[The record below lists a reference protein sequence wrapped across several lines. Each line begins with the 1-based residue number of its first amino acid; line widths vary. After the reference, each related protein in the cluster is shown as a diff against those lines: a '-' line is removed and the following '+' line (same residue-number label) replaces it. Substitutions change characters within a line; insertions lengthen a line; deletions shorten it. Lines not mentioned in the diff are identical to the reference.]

1 MEGKVPQCQDHRQE
15 RSQSNG
21 SWGGG
26 GWDGGGAGFLVCNL
40 HFGLFER
47 QTLGCTGCGGDVRLC
62 HSQTCGV
69 CVCGEWVGGVRER
82 EREEGDRRAAVE
94 QQRGTKERGKRENF
108 PGGPVVRV
116 PHFHCGGQGWILGW
130 ELRFLQPL
138 SLGQL
143 KERKELRTEDG
154 SWKCLQFGSAICP
167 PLPSW

>member
-1 MEGKVPQCQDHRQE
+1 MPLTDLWC
-15 RSQSNG
+15 
-21 SWGGG
+21 
-26 GWDGGGAGFLVCNL
+26 
-40 HFGLFER
+40 
-47 QTLGCTGCGGDVRLC
+47 
-62 HSQTCGV
+62 V
-69 CVCGEWVGGVRER
+69 CVWRVGWGCER

-94 QQRGTKERGKRENF
+94 QLRGTKERGKRGNF

>member
-1 MEGKVPQCQDHRQE
+1 MPLTDL
-15 RSQSNG
+15 
-21 SWGGG
+21 W
-26 GWDGGGAGFLVCNL
+26 
-40 HFGLFER
+40 
-47 QTLGCTGCGGDVRLC
+47 
-62 HSQTCGV
+62 

-94 QQRGTKERGKRENF
+94 QQRGTKERGKRGNF

-143 KERKELRTEDG
+143 KERN
-154 SWKCLQFGSAICP
+154 
-167 PLPSW
+167 

>member
-21 SWGGG
+21 SGGGG
-26 GWDGGGAGFLVCNL
+26 GWGWDGRGAGFLVCNL
-40 HFGLFER
+40 HFGLLER

-69 CVCGEWVGGVRER
+69 CVWRVGWGCERERGGRQEGCGGAAAWDKRER
-82 EREEGDRRAAVE
+82 ETRELPWR
-94 QQRGTKERGKRENF
+94 
-108 PGGPVVRV
+108 PVVRV

>member
-1 MEGKVPQCQDHRQE
+1 M
-15 RSQSNG
+15 
-21 SWGGG
+21 
-26 GWDGGGAGFLVCNL
+26 
-40 HFGLFER
+40 
-47 QTLGCTGCGGDVRLC
+47 
-62 HSQTCGV
+62 V

-94 QQRGTKERGKRENF
+94 QQRGTKERETREL
-108 PGGPVVRV
+108 PWRPVVRV

-143 KERKELRTEDG
+143 KEKKELRTEDG

-167 PLPSW
+167 QLPSW